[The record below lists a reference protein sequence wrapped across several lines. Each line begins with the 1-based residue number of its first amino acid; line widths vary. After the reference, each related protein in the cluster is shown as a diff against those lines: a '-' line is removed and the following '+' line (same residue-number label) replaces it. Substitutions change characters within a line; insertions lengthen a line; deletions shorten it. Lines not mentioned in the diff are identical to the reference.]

1 MFRVDDIIGY
11 VCFSAASTATNVLIT
26 VRPGATAAL
35 T

>member
-1 MFRVDDIIGY
+1 MFRVDDIIDF
-11 VCFSAASTATNVLIT
+11 VCFSAANSATNVLIT